1 MTGKIRA
8 GQDALEKNPQNKRM
22 KALLKELID
31 RRKKFLKHLRRYDYR
46 RFEWVL
52 EKLDLKYVPAPMSF
66 HPIARKEAMRSIM
79 RRYCR
84 NIKQT
89 RLDAL
94 KEELAS
100 QQLQF
105 LAEKI
110 KNLDFIRNEQIA
122 CKIPVTVSKEKID
135 EVKKQYAELKVKRD
149 EEAEI
154 RRRNE
159 VRDDYEIKL

>member
-1 MTGKIRA
+1 MTAKIRA
-8 GQDALEKNPQNKRM
+8 GQDALEQNPKNKKM
-22 KALLKELID
+22 KQILKEMID

-52 EKLDLKYVPAPMSF
+52 EQLDLKYVPSPVHF
-66 HPIARKEAMRSIM
+66 HWIARKTSMRTLTA
-79 RRYCR
+79 RYCQ

-94 KEELAS
+94 KEELSS
-100 QQLQF
+100 QQLEF
-105 LAEKI
+105 LENKI
-110 KNLDFIRNEQIA
+110 KNLEFIRNEQIV
-122 CKIPVTVSKEKID
+122 CKVPVTVSKEKID
-135 EVKKQYAELKVKRD
+135 AVKKQYAELKQKRE

-154 RRRNE
+154 RRKNE